1 MNSRMPAATRAHS
14 GYALLVVLFFV
25 GLIGM
30 LSAGYLRH
38 AMTENRHSTASV
50 SAQDAAHAVDAA
62 LAWGQQSVLTDAD
75 ATTANLGN
83 GRTTA
88 FVQTE
93 DLGNNHR
100 RLLATALDSDGLGTT
115 VLAEGELMPLA
126 LADTPDDLP
135 QLDPEVSDALV
146 PGNTSNSHCGSHGNH
161 GSSSAVATTY
171 YSGTQ
176 SVSDRDLTG
185 LVVIRNS
192 ARITFSNVTIAGCI
206 VSERA
211 LGDVTLGAF
220 QVSTAPTV
228 IIDGGLRVSGGSFLP
243 GIAVLM
249 PDGVLK
255 CSTGACSVQL
265 MGDVVTHTLTLT
277 GAGGILGNIACVQS
291 PSIATTIGLPGAGR
305 APRAWAAGLQLGD
318 ANAFRYLAFLP
329 RTSTVDGLSSITSY
343 QFP

>member
-1 MNSRMPAATRAHS
+1 MKGPMNRLRTTRATS

-38 AMTENRHSTASV
+38 AMTESTHSTASV

-62 LAWGQQSVLTDAD
+62 LAWGQQAVLTDAE
-75 ATTANLGN
+75 TTNANVGN

-93 DLGNNHR
+93 DLGNNHS
-100 RLLATALDSDGLGTT
+100 RLLAAAIDSDGLGTT

-126 LADTPDDLP
+126 LADSPDDLP
-135 QLDPEVSDALV
+135 QLDPSLSDKLV
-146 PGNTSNSHCGSHGNH
+146 PGNTSNSHCGNHGN
-161 GSSSAVATTY
+161 GNAVSATY

-176 SVSDRDLTG
+176 TITDRDLTG
-185 LVVIRNS
+185 LIVIRNS
-192 ARITFSNVTIAGCI
+192 ARITFNNVTIAGAI

-211 LGDVTLGAF
+211 LGDTPLGAF
-220 QVSTAPTV
+220 NATTAPTV

-277 GAGGILGNIACVQS
+277 GTGGILGNIATVQS
-291 PSIATTIGLPGAGR
+291 PTIATTIGLPGAGR
-305 APRAWAAGLQLGD
+305 APRAWASGLQLGD
-318 ANAFRYLAFLP
+318 ARAFRYLAILP
-329 RTSTVDGLSSITSY
+329 RLSTVDGLSAITDY